1 MSSPPPRPA
10 WRPDFEI
17 AILCA
22 LPVEAD
28 AVLSIFDED
37 WDENADGQ
45 PYDKAVGDP
54 NAYTTGLVGRH
65 NVVLAHLGN
74 MGNVSSASAAA
85 SFRWSFPN
93 IKLALIVGILGVVPF
108 DPKET
113 GITRKT
119 ERVLGDVIISEG
131 VVQYDFGRQ
140 YSNRFVVKNTLRDA
154 YGRPNLEIRSLLAKL
169 KSKTY
174 RKRLQQK
181 MAEYLKLL
189 EIKDGLEYKYPGKEF
204 DVLFPLGYRHI
215 ADDKECDVCCDKS
228 KPIKRTRLQQGLVN
242 PMVHFGITLFVGPP
256 KAVKAGP
263 WHSQLQKNRN
273 FVGRTELIDDLTGK
287 RFIGDDDGHQRIAV
301 TGLGGVGKTQ
311 LALKICFWV
320 KENKPEWSVFW
331 IQALSMASFE
341 KSCRDIASLLYP
353 DMVENQDAKELVKN
367 HLSSVTAGY
376 WLLVVDNIDNETL
389 AGRGEEGIRDFFPRS
404 NKGKILFTTRYRHIA
419 HQLAQSEII
428 NLERM
433 VEGEA
438 KELLSKSLVKKP
450 SKNSEQ
456 DVFELLEFLTYLPL
470 AITQAASYMNV
481 TTVSVSQYIRLLR
494 NTQGDM
500 IKLLETECD
509 DDNRDP
515 KQTHAIVSTWVVS
528 FEQIRKDR
536 GAAKLLSLIAH
547 IEFKAIPPSIFPSVG
562 LESEQ
567 SMALGVLCGYSFLT
581 EQGNGATYDMHRL
594 VHFALQIWVKRQC
607 NSREQRQDVLVHR
620 ERIFSTDK
628 WGEREKWRQ
637 TLPHVLKA
645 VQSDGKDKDSWQE
658 ENNLGYWA
666 GRCLMAEAAPRW
678 AHAIPAEV
686 PLYWPAP
693 GSTA

>member
-154 YGRPNLEIRSLLAKL
+154 YGRPNLEIR
-169 KSKTY
+169 
-174 RKRLQQK
+174 
-181 MAEYLKLL
+181 
-189 EIKDGLEYKYPGKEF
+189 
-204 DVLFPLGYRHI
+204 
-215 ADDKECDVCCDKS
+215 
-228 KPIKRTRLQQGLVN
+228 
-242 PMVHFGITLFVGPP
+242 PP

-500 IKLLETECD
+500 IKLLETEWD

-515 KQTHAIVSTWVVS
+515 KQTHAI
-528 FEQIRKDR
+528 
-536 GAAKLLSLIAH
+536 L
-547 IEFKAIPPSIFPSVG
+547 
-562 LESEQ
+562 
-567 SMALGVLCGYSFLT
+567 
-581 EQGNGATYDMHRL
+581 
-594 VHFALQIWVKRQC
+594 
-607 NSREQRQDVLVHR
+607 NS
-620 ERIFSTDK
+620 
-628 WGEREKWRQ
+628 
-637 TLPHVLKA
+637 P
-645 VQSDGKDKDSWQE
+645 
-658 ENNLGYWA
+658 Y
-666 GRCLMAEAAPRW
+666 
-678 AHAIPAEV
+678 
-686 PLYWPAP
+686 
-693 GSTA
+693 

>member
-10 WRPDFEI
+10 GRPDFEI

-37 WDENADGQ
+37 WEENADGQ

-131 VVQYDFGRQ
+131 VVKYDFGRQ

-154 YGRPNLEIRSLLAKL
+154 YGRPNLEIR
-169 KSKTY
+169 
-174 RKRLQQK
+174 
-181 MAEYLKLL
+181 
-189 EIKDGLEYKYPGKEF
+189 
-204 DVLFPLGYRHI
+204 PL
-215 ADDKECDVCCDKS
+215 
-228 KPIKRTRLQQGLVN
+228 
-242 PMVHFGITLFVGPP
+242 

-311 LALKICFWV
+311 LALKMCFWV

-353 DMVENQDAKELVKN
+353 DMVEKQDAKELVKN
-367 HLSSVTAGY
+367 HLSSVTAGC

-389 AGRGEEGIRDFFPRS
+389 AGREEEGIRDFFPRS
-404 NKGKILFTTRYRHIA
+404 NKGKILFTTRYWHIA
-419 HQLAQSEII
+419 HQLAQNEIT

-433 VEGEA
+433 GEGEA
-438 KELLSKSLVKKP
+438 K
-450 SKNSEQ
+450 NAEQ

-470 AITQAASYMNV
+470 AITQATSYMNV

-500 IKLLETECD
+500 IKLLETEWD

-515 KQTHAIVSTWVVS
+515 NQTHAIVSTWVVS

-536 GAAKLLSLIAH
+536 GAAKLLSFMTH

-581 EQGNGATYDMHRL
+581 EQENGATYDMHRL
-594 VHFALQIWVKRQC
+594 VHFALRIWVKRQC
-607 NSREQRQDVLVHR
+607 NSREQRQDVLVHLK
-620 ERIFSTDK
+620 RIFSTNK
-628 WGEREKWRQ
+628 WEEREKWRQ

-645 VQSDGKDKDSWQE
+645 VQNDGKDNDSWQE

-666 GRCLMAEAAPRW
+666 GRCLMADGKIKKAFKLLEHVVRIRETTLAEDHPDRLASQHSLARAYEANGQRKESLGPV
-678 AHAIPAEV
+678 HH
-686 PLYWPAP
+686 
-693 GSTA
+693 